1 MAQFRIPRAS
11 NFGLKRAKARLASAR
26 ARVVAAV
33 TAQYG
38 HHLDLCFAD
47 PGEQHIRIGG
57 VNERAGWH
65 MQVCKRPELPAI
77 GALGRGFLA
86 RTSRAACKWTRL
98 RQIGHRD

>member
-1 MAQFRIPRAS
+1 
-11 NFGLKRAKARLASAR
+11 
-26 ARVVAAV
+26 
-33 TAQYG
+33 
-38 HHLDLCFAD
+38 
-47 PGEQHIRIGG
+47 